1 MPTEPREPIKPITTK
16 MDKRSPFYDENSNDI
31 PPLAR
36 LTIKRTEVIQSTCK
50 SDDEYK
56 REAFNATSIS
66 EDEEYKDRSKKYI
79 PPPST
84 TKKFTHKNL
93 SPKYNV
99 LIFD

>member
-66 EDEEYKDRSKKYI
+66 EDEEYKDRSKKCI
-79 PPPST
+79 PPRLWL
-84 TKKFTHKNL
+84 KNL
-93 SPKYNV
+93 LAKTY
-99 LIFD
+99 L